1 MRPPRPAVLLAVKG
15 PHARFRYAKGMVG
28 LLRQNRAIV
37 DLGAIRHNYLLM
49 RRQVEPGVRVM
60 AVVKA
65 DAYGHGMLAVAHTVS
80 DAGCGDLA
88 VAIPEEGLALREGG
102 IAGNILVLGAA
113 TEVAAEAAIQNRLT
127 LTVFEP
133 AMVAALEDTA
143 LRLGLPAL
151 VHIKLDTGMN
161 RIGLRTGA
169 EADAMALA
177 LSQAP
182 HVKATGIYTHFAD
195 ADRAVEGG
203 GVSDYTRMQL
213 MAFRDLRAHFDPA
226 IPAHASNSAMSLM
239 SREADFTMIREGISL
254 YGYPPVAT
262 SLPFTP
268 ALRWETEVVY
278 VKDIAAGESVS
289 YGCTFTADTPMRVA
303 TLAVGYGD
311 GYHRMASNR
320 GQVLVGGKHANIVGR
335 ICMDQTMV
343 DVTGIPEV
351 AAGAQAVLIGEQ
363 GGERIT
369 AEDVAGWAG
378 TISYEVLL
386 AITQR
391 VPREY
396 LPAKMGGE

>member
-1 MRPPRPAVLLAVKG
+1 M
-15 PHARFRYAKGMVG
+15 AKGMSG

-37 DLGAIRHNYLLM
+37 DLEAIRQNYLLM
-49 RRQVEPGVRVM
+49 KQQVGVGVRVM
-60 AVVKA
+60 AVIKA
-65 DAYGHGMLAVAHTVS
+65 DAYGHGMLQVAHTVAE
-80 DAGCGDLA
+80 AGCDDLA
-88 VAIPEEGLALREGG
+88 VAIPEEGIALREGG
-102 IAGNILVLGAA
+102 ITGNILVLGAA
-113 TEVAAEAAIQNRLT
+113 TEVAAEASVQNSLT

-133 AMVAALEDTA
+133 AMVAVLEDVA
-143 LRLGLPAL
+143 LQLNMPAL
-151 VHIKLDTGMN
+151 VHVKLDTGMN

-213 MAFRDLRAHFDPA
+213 ATFRELRTHFDPS
-226 IPAHASNSAMSLM
+226 IPAHASNSAMSLL
-239 SREADFTMIREGISL
+239 SREADFSMIREGISL
-254 YGYPPVAT
+254 YGYPPVPT

-278 VKDIAAGESVS
+278 VKTIAMGESVS
-289 YGCTFTADTPMRVA
+289 YGCTFTADRPMRVA

-320 GQVLVGGKHANIVGR
+320 GQVLVGGKRANIVGR

-343 DVTGIPEV
+343 DVTDIPE
-351 AAGAQAVLIGEQ
+351 AAVGAQAVLIGTQ
-363 GGERIT
+363 GQERIT

-396 LPAKMGGE
+396 LPAQTDAQ